1 MGREMAEEIEVW
13 RWEYYD
19 DVLGRRVRTRYHLSE
34 ADALAHFAGKAP
46 AKLEWSREVRK
57 RPEQPPSTSDW
68 LRKS

>member
-34 ADALAHFAGKAP
+34 ADAL
-46 AKLEWSREVRK
+46 VRK